1 MDHNPV
7 NEQELSSPCKYI
19 NNKEY
24 MKLGEE
30 WHIYIA
36 SKISPTN
43 CLLIRVCKEH
53 STGKKKGGSDSSHLN
68 GVTAVN
74 SSSNGTG

>member
-1 MDHNPV
+1 MAHLRSFKDFSH
-7 NEQELSSPCKYI
+7 K
-19 NNKEY
+19 
-24 MKLGEE
+24 
-30 WHIYIA
+30 
-36 SKISPTN
+36 
-43 CLLIRVCKEH
+43 LLINYRVCKEH